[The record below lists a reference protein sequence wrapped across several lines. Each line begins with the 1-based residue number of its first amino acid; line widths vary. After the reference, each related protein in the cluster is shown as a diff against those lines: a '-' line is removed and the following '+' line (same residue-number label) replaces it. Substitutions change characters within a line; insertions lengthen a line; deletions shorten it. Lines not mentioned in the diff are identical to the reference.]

1 MKNLI
6 GVGITIFLLA
16 CSSKKDAPPDFLS
29 NFKEI
34 SLDTFSV
41 YSATHVEADTFK
53 FKGKELDTLYFS
65 LFPKDETELFEF
77 NPVYACLKFNLDDQH
92 TGLILRVPSEY
103 ISSWVK
109 VFIWENASQKFVGKS
124 LPLAEN
130 IGDAGYGMEQR
141 SWLFKSK
148 NGVGAFTHIKE
159 CEYEMEFDEET
170 EEQDTTET
178 ESEGEETCMDSFALY
193 IFKNG
198 KFQKENL
205 IKSELEKFVKQLK
218 INTIPSN

>member
-1 MKNLI
+1 MRNLI
-6 GVGITIFLLA
+6 GVGVIAFLLA
-16 CSSKKDAPPDFLS
+16 CSSKKNSSQDFLS
-29 NFKEI
+29 HFEEI
-34 SLDTFSV
+34 SFDTLSV
-41 YSATHVEADTFK
+41 YSGSHVEADTFK

-65 LFPKDETELFEF
+65 LFPKDETINFEF
-77 NPVYACLKFNLDDQH
+77 NPVHACFKFSIDNQH

-103 ISSWVK
+103 VSSWVK
-109 VFIWENASQKFVGKS
+109 VFTRENASQKFVGKS
-124 LPLAEN
+124 LPLAES

-148 NGVGAFTHIKE
+148 NGVRAFTHVEE
-159 CEYEMEFDEET
+159 CEYEMEPDEET

-178 ESEGEETCMDSFALY
+178 ESEEEEKCVDTFALH

-205 IKSELEKFVKQLK
+205 TKPELEKFVKQFK
-218 INTIPSN
+218 INAILSN

>member
-6 GVGITIFLLA
+6 GTSWLIFLLA
-16 CSSKKDAPPDFLS
+16 CSSKKDAPPDFLN

-41 YSATHVEADTFK
+41 YSADHVEADTFK

-65 LFPKDETELFEF
+65 LFPKVEAQLFDF
-77 NPVYACLKFNLDDQH
+77 NPVYACFRFRIDSQY

-109 VFIWENASQKFVGKS
+109 VFIWENASQKFVGES
-124 LPLAEN
+124 FPLAEN
-130 IGDAGYGMEQR
+130 IGDAGYVMEQR

-148 NGVGAFTHIKE
+148 NGVGAFTHLEE
-159 CEYEMEFDEET
+159 CEYEMELDEET
-170 EEQDTTET
+170 EERDTTET
-178 ESEGEETCMDSFALY
+178 ESEGEEECLDTFALH

-205 IKSELEKFVKQLK
+205 TKPELEKFVKQFK
-218 INTIPSN
+218 INRIPSN

>member
-1 MKNLI
+1 MRNLI
-6 GVGITIFLLA
+6 GAGIAIFLLA
-16 CSSKKDAPPDFLS
+16 CSSKKNSPEDFLS
-29 NFKEI
+29 HFKEI

-41 YSATHVEADTFK
+41 YSGSHVEADTFK

-65 LFPKDETELFEF
+65 LFPKDETINFEF
-77 NPVYACLKFNLDDQH
+77 NPVYACFKFSIDGQY

-109 VFIWENASQKFVGKS
+109 IFIWENSSQKFVGKS
-124 LPLAEN
+124 LPLAED
-130 IGDAGYGMEQR
+130 IGDAGYVMEQR

-148 NGVGAFTHIKE
+148 NGVGAFTHVEE
-159 CEYEMEFDEET
+159 CEYDAGSDEET
-170 EEQDTTET
+170 EAQDTTEA
-178 ESEGEETCMDSFALY
+178 EAEEEKKCVDTFALY

-205 IKSELEKFVKQLK
+205 TSPDLDKFIKQLK
-218 INTIPSN
+218 INKIPSN